1 MSRAPAFP
9 TGQLVRIGTLV
20 VLLVAVLVMK
30 SRCGS
35 AANSMLKAF
44 DAPPASVAGDGGLT
58 SPDTARK

>member
-1 MSRAPAFP
+1 MTRPPAFP
-9 TGQLVRIGTLV
+9 TGQVVRIAILV
-20 VLLVAVLVMK
+20 VLLVAVIVMK

-44 DAPPASVAGDGGLT
+44 DAPATSDGGLT